1 MARLFGTDGVRG
13 IANTELSCELAFR
26 LGQASAYVLASDVH
40 RPTILVGRDTRL
52 SGEMLESALVA
63 GICSVGARAVLV
75 EVLPTPAIA
84 YLTRFYEADAGAVIS
99 ASHNTV
105 EYNGIKFFD
114 KNGYK
119 LPDAI
124 EDRIE
129 EIVTGGMP
137 TDFEMPIGERRGR
150 PGRPRAE
157 RVGRPVRQRNAT
169 RRYVDF
175 VKETTN
181 VRLDGLHVV
190 LDCAQGASYEVAPMV
205 FKELGAKVSCYYH
218 EPDGTNINDNCGST
232 HPRRLCELV
241 RELGADVGFA
251 FDGDADRLMAVDE
264 RGQLINGDQVMAML
278 ALHLKE
284 QGRLRQN
291 TVVATVMSNMGLDI
305 AMKKHGIKIEKT
317 RVGDRY
323 VLEKM
328 LADGYVL
335 GGEQSGHVILLDYNT
350 TGDGLITA
358 VQVISAMVQ
367 AQRPLSRLAGVMQ
380 MMPQSQYAANVDDK
394 KKYDFDKN
402 EKIKQKIAELELKYK
417 DKGRLVVRASGT
429 EPRVRVMIEGPDQ
442 REMDRDVYALS
453 KLIEHELRG

>member
-13 IANTELSCELAFR
+13 IANTELTCSLAFR
-26 LGQASAYVLASDVH
+26 LGQACAVVLASDVH
-40 RPTILVGRDTRL
+40 RPTILVGRDTRI
-52 SGEMLESALVA
+52 SGEMLESALVS
-63 GICSVGARAVLV
+63 GICSMGARAVLV
-75 EVLPTPAIA
+75 EILPTPAIA
-84 YLTRFYEADAGAVIS
+84 YLTRYYEADAGVVIS

-124 EDRIE
+124 EDRME
-129 EIVTGGMP
+129 ELALNGLP
-137 TDFEMPIGERRGR
+137 ENLEMPVGVG
-150 PGRPRAE
+150 
-157 RVGRPVRQRNAT
+157 VGRPVRQRNAT

-175 VKETTN
+175 VKETTT

-205 FKELGAKVSCYYH
+205 FKELGAHVSCYYH
-218 EPDGTNINDNCGST
+218 EPDGTNINEKCGST
-232 HPRRLCELV
+232 HPGRLCELV

-251 FDGDADRLMAVDE
+251 FDGDADRLIAVDE
-264 RGQLINGDQVMAML
+264 RGQLINGDQVIAML
-278 ALHLKE
+278 AIYLKE
-284 QGRLRQN
+284 QGRLRAN

-305 AMKKHGIKIEKT
+305 CMKKQGVKIEKT
-317 RVGDRY
+317 KVGDRY

-328 LADGYVL
+328 LADGLTL

-350 TGDGLITA
+350 TGDGLVTA
-358 VQVISAMVQ
+358 VQVISAMVA
-367 AQRPLSRLAGVMQ
+367 AQRPLSRLTSVMQ
-380 MMPQSQYAANVDDK
+380 MMPQSQFAANVNDK

-402 EKIKQKIAELELKYK
+402 ERINKMIADLEAKYK
-417 DKGRLVVRASGT
+417 DKGRLVIRASGT

-442 REMDRDVYALS
+442 REMDKDVYALS
-453 KLIEHELRG
+453 KLIEKELA